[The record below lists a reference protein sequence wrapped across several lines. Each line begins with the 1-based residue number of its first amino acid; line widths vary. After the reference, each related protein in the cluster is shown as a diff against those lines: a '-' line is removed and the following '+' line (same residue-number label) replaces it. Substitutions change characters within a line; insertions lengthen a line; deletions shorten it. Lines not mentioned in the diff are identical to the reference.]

1 MRPFILLAL
10 FAPAVAGANE
20 CRFTA
25 QHDFDVDAAGLK
37 TLAVAL
43 GSSDVRIEGVAGL
56 ARIEIRGKACASDE
70 QWLSGLD
77 VAQARQGD
85 RLTVTPRQSRDAG
98 WHWFGSSYAYLD
110 LEVRVPTALAVEVH
124 GSSGDADVRN
134 VASLDF
140 EASSGDLVVDRI
152 AGPLVVQVSSG
163 DVKGGEIGSVDV
175 QRASSGD
182 IQLRDVRGDVKVDRM
197 GSGDLGFDNV
207 QGRVE
212 IGNVGSGDVVTRH
225 VGGDVTVNSIGSGDV
240 TASDVGGDFTVRAK
254 GSGDVSHNGIRGKVS
269 VPHEDD

>member
-1 MRPFILLAL
+1 MRLLTLLVLLA
-10 FAPAVAGANE
+10 PALAGANE

-43 GSSDVRIEGVAGL
+43 GSSDVRVEGVAGL
-56 ARIEIRGKACASDE
+56 TKVEIRGKACASDE

-77 VAQARQGD
+77 VEQVRAGD
-85 RLTVTPRQSRDAG
+85 RLTVTPRQAREAG
-98 WHWFGSSYAYLD
+98 WHWFGSSYAYID
-110 LEVRVPTALAVEVH
+110 VEVRVPTTLGVDVH

-134 VASLDF
+134 VASVAF
-140 EASSGDLVVDRI
+140 QGSSGDLSVNRI
-152 AGPLVVQVSSG
+152 AGLLSVQVSSG

-175 QRASSGD
+175 QRTSSGD
-182 IQLRDVRGDVKVDRM
+182 VELRDIRGDVKAERT

-212 IGNVGSGDVVTRH
+212 IGDVGSGDVVARH
-225 VGGDVTVNSIGSGDV
+225 VGGDVTVNAIGSGDV
-240 TASDVGGDFTVRAK
+240 TVSDIGGDFTVRAK
-254 GSGDVSHNGIRGKVS
+254 GSGDVNHSGVRGKVS
-269 VPHEDD
+269 VPREND